1 MVASAARNR
10 RVVSRKNSWSSLSW
24 SSTDGERID
33 F

>member
-10 RVVSRKNSWSSLSW
+10 LVVSRKNSWSSLRS
-24 SSTDGERID
+24 SSTGGERID